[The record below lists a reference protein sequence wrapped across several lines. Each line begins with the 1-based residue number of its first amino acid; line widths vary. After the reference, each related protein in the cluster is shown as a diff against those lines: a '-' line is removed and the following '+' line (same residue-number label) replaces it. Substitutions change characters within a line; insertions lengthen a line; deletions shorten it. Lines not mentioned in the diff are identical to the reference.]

1 MKHMAHLR
9 SALVS
14 ALVFAA
20 SFSAPAQANG
30 PAEALDLQMYSRIRA
45 EGVQHSHV
53 MEYAAALSDD
63 IGPRLT
69 GSPAMAYASKWAV
82 EQRTVMGCSNAHFE
96 SWGEFGMGWTQLN
109 ASLSIVSP
117 GSGTFLAQATP
128 WSPPTDHEVVADVI
142 AVPGMKTE
150 DEFTPWKG
158 KLRGKVILYG
168 HAAMSP
174 EVDPED
180 VPRMEHADA
189 TKLANYVQYPLAAE
203 PAQPPLDYRKVFA
216 GFAFQEKVAKFFA
229 AEGAIAVLVPGG
241 SGGVL
246 HDDLNASLGWFVFK
260 PERRQKIPQQ
270 VIETEAW
277 DRMRRLLDHKVPVTV
292 KVRIETRFDDEH
304 AQGFNTIAEIPGTD
318 PKLKDE
324 VVIVG
329 GHLDSW
335 FAGTGA
341 TDNGAGVAVAMEAM
355 RILNHLQVK
364 PRRTIRIALWSG
376 EEQGLFGSFGYVSSH
391 YATLYFSEAPEDK
404 EVPLLLRDVVGE
416 PTRKPEAAKLDAYYN
431 LDNGT
436 GKILGIYTQ
445 GNLGVAEIFSQWIR
459 PVTDLG
465 VTVVSNQSSGS
476 SDQVAFM
483 RAGLLGFSFIQDER
497 DYMSRTHHTNLDT
510 YEHLSEP
517 DLKQA
522 AVVEAI
528 FLYNTAMRDGM
539 LPKPDLPTSGRD
551 RSPAGLYPGTGAKAE
566 SPK

>member
-1 MKHMAHLR
+1 MALLR
-9 SALVS
+9 NALVVS
-14 ALVFAA
+14 ALVFAE
-20 SFSAPAQANG
+20 SFSEGGQAKD
-30 PAEALDLQMYSRIRA
+30 PAETLDLQMYSRIRA
-45 EGVQHSHV
+45 EGFQHSHV
-53 MEYAAALSDD
+53 MEYAAALLDG

-69 GSPAMAYASKWAV
+69 GSPAMASARQWAIK
-82 EQRTVMGCSNAHFE
+82 QLTAMGCSNAHLE
-96 SWGEFGMGWTQLN
+96 SWGEFGLGWTQLS
-109 ASLSIVSP
+109 ASLSLVNP
-117 GSGTFLAQATP
+117 GSGTFLAQASP
-128 WSPPTDHEVVADVI
+128 WSPPTNEEVI
-142 AVPGMKTE
+142 ADLIAVQGMQTE

-158 KLRGKVILYG
+158 KLKGKVILYG
-168 HAAMSP
+168 RAAMSP

-180 VPRMEHADA
+180 VPRMDHADA
-189 TKLANYVQYPLAAE
+189 AKLASYGQYPLDE
-203 PAQPPLDYRKVFA
+203 PAKTPPDYRKVFA
-216 GFAFQEKVAKFFA
+216 GFAFQEKVAQFFA
-229 AEGAIAVLVPGG
+229 AEGAMAVIVPGG

-246 HDDLNASLGWFVFK
+246 HDDTNASLGWFVFK
-260 PERRQKIPQQ
+260 TKRRQLIPEE

-277 DRMRRLLDHKVPVTV
+277 DRLNRLLNQKVTV
-292 KVRIETRFDDEH
+292 KVKIQIETRFDDEH
-304 AQGFNTIAEIPGTD
+304 AQGFNTIAEIAGTD

-341 TDNGAGVAVAMEAM
+341 TDNGAGVVVAMEAM
-355 RILNHLQVK
+355 RILNRLEAR

-376 EEQGLFGSFGYVSSH
+376 EEQGLFGSFGYVTSH
-391 YATLYFSEAPEDK
+391 YAMLPFSEGPEDK
-404 EVPLLLRDVVGE
+404 EVPPFLRDMVGK
-416 PTRKPEAAKLDAYYN
+416 PMMKPEAAKFDAYYN

-445 GNLGVAEIFSQWIR
+445 GNLGAAEIFQQWMK
-459 PVTDLG
+459 PLADLG
-465 VTVVSNQSSGS
+465 AATVSNQSSGS
-476 SDQVAFM
+476 SDQAAFG
-483 RAGLLGFSFIQDER
+483 RAGLLGFSFIQDGR

-539 LPKPDLPTSGRD
+539 LPRPNMPVSGPDRPLE
-551 RSPAGLYPGTGAKAE
+551 GLYPGEGAKEE

>member
-1 MKHMAHLR
+1 MAHLR
-9 SALVS
+9 NALIL
-14 ALVFAA
+14 ALLFAE
-20 SFSAPAQANG
+20 SFSARAQAKQS
-30 PAEALDLQMYSRIRA
+30 AEILDLQMYSRIRA
-45 EGVQHSHV
+45 EGFQHSHV
-53 MEYAAALSDD
+53 MEYAAALLDG

-69 GSPAMAYASKWAV
+69 GSPSMTSASQWAV
-82 EQRTVMGCSNAHFE
+82 KHLTAMGCRNAHLE
-96 SWGEFGMGWTQLN
+96 SWGEFGLGWTQLS

-128 WSPPTDHEVVADVI
+128 WSPPTNGEVI
-142 AVPGMKTE
+142 ADLIAVRGMQSE

-158 KLRGKVILYG
+158 KLKGKVILYG

-174 EVDPED
+174 EVDPDD

-189 TKLANYVQYPLAAE
+189 AKLANYGRYPLDESAE
-203 PAQPPLDYRKVFA
+203 TPLDYHKVFA

-229 AEGAIAVLVPGG
+229 AEGAVAVIVPGG

-246 HDDLNASLGWFVFK
+246 HDDSNASLGWFVFK
-260 PERRQKIPQQ
+260 PERRQSIPQE

-277 DRMRRLLDHKVPVTV
+277 DRLKRLLDQKVAAKV
-292 KVRIETRFDDEH
+292 KLRIETRFDDEH
-304 AQGFNTIAEIPGTD
+304 AQGFNTVAEIQGTD
-318 PKLKDE
+318 PNLKDE
-324 VVIVG
+324 VVMVG

-341 TDNGAGVAVAMEAM
+341 TDNGAGVVVAMEAM
-355 RILNHLQVK
+355 RILNKLDAK

-376 EEQGLFGSFGYVSSH
+376 EEQGLFGSFGYVTSH
-391 YATLYFSEAPEDK
+391 YATLHFAETPEDK
-404 EVPLLLRDVVGE
+404 EVPLPLRDVLRK
-416 PTRKPEAAKLDAYYN
+416 PTMKPEAEKFDAYYN

-445 GNLGVAEIFSQWIR
+445 GNLGAAEIFSQWMK
-459 PVTDLG
+459 PLADLG
-465 VTVVSNQSSGS
+465 AATVSNQTSGS
-476 SDQVAFM
+476 SDQVAFG

-539 LPKPDLPTSGRD
+539 LPRPDLPLNGHD
-551 RSPAGLYPGTGAKAE
+551 RPLEGLYPGEGPKAQ

>member
-1 MKHMAHLR
+1 MAHLR
-9 SALVS
+9 NALVL
-14 ALVFAA
+14 ALVFAE
-20 SFSAPAQANG
+20 SFSAGAQAKD
-30 PAEALDLQMYSRIRA
+30 PPETLDLQMYSRIRA
-45 EGVQHSHV
+45 EGFQHSHV
-53 MEYAAALSDD
+53 MEYAAALLDG

-69 GSPAMAYASKWAV
+69 GSPAMAAASQWAV
-82 EQRTVMGCSNAHFE
+82 KQLTAMGCSNAHLE
-96 SWGEFGMGWTQLN
+96 SWGEFGLGWTQLS
-109 ASLSIVSP
+109 ASLSIVTP

-128 WSPPTDHEVVADVI
+128 WSPPTNGEVIADLV
-142 AVPGMKTE
+142 AVPGMQTE

-158 KLRGKVILYG
+158 KLKGKVILYG

-189 TKLANYVQYPLAAE
+189 AKLANYDQYPLAE
-203 PAQPPLDYRKVFA
+203 PVQTLDYHKVFA
-216 GFAFQEKVAKFFA
+216 GFAFQEKAAKFFA
-229 AEGAIAVLVPGG
+229 AEGAIAVIVPGG

-260 PERRQKIPQQ
+260 PERRQLIPQE
-270 VIETEAW
+270 VIETEAR
-277 DRMRRLLDHKVPVTV
+277 DRLSRLLDQKVPVKV

-304 AQGFNTIAEIPGTD
+304 AQGFNTIAEIAGTD

-341 TDNGAGVAVAMEAM
+341 TDNGAGVVVAMEAM
-355 RILNHLQVK
+355 RILNSLEAK

-376 EEQGLFGSFGYVSSH
+376 EEQGLLGSFGYVTSH
-391 YATLYFSEAPEDK
+391 YATLHFSKAPEDK
-404 EVPLLLRDVVGE
+404 EVPLFLRDVLRK
-416 PTRKPEAAKLDAYYN
+416 PTMKPEAAKLDAYYN

-436 GKILGIYTQ
+436 GKILGIYTH
-445 GNLGVAEIFSQWIR
+445 GNLGAAEIFSQWLK
-459 PVTDLG
+459 PLADLG
-465 VTVVSNQSSGS
+465 VATVSNQSSGS
-476 SDQVAFM
+476 SDQVAFG

-497 DYMSRTHHTNLDT
+497 DYMSRTHHANLDT

-528 FLYNTAMRDGM
+528 FLYNTAMRDSM
-539 LPKPDLPTSGRD
+539 LPKPDLPVNGHD
-551 RSPAGLYPGTGAKAE
+551 RPLEGLYSGEGAKTE

>member
-9 SALVS
+9 N
-14 ALVFAA
+14 ALVFAVVFA
-20 SFSAPAQANG
+20 ESFSAGAPAKD
-30 PAEALDLQMYSRIRA
+30 PAGTLDLQMYSRIRA
-45 EGVQHSHV
+45 EGFQHSHV
-53 MEYAAALSDD
+53 MEYAAALLDG

-69 GSPAMAYASKWAV
+69 GSPAMASASQWAIK
-82 EQRTVMGCSNAHFE
+82 QLTAMGCSNAHLE
-96 SWGEFGMGWTQLN
+96 SWGEFGLGWTQLS
-109 ASLSIVSP
+109 ASLSIVTP
-117 GSGTFLAQATP
+117 GSGTFLAQATA
-128 WSPPTDHEVVADVI
+128 WSPPTNGEVIADLI
-142 AVPGMKTE
+142 AVPGIQTE
-150 DEFTPWKG
+150 DEFARWKR
-158 KLRGKVILYG
+158 KLKGKVILYG

-189 TKLANYVQYPLAAE
+189 AKLASYVQYPLDESA
-203 PAQPPLDYRKVFA
+203 PAPLDYHKVFA
-216 GFAFQEKVAKFFA
+216 GFALQEKAAKFFA
-229 AEGAIAVLVPGG
+229 AEGAIAVIEPGG

-246 HDDLNASLGWFVFK
+246 HDDSNASLGWFIFR
-260 PERRQKIPQQ
+260 PQRRQLIPEE

-277 DRMRRLLDHKVPVTV
+277 DRLRRLLDQKVPVKV
-292 KVRIETRFDDEH
+292 KVQIYTRFDDEH
-304 AQGFNTIAEIPGTD
+304 AQGFNTIAEIAGTD
-318 PKLKDE
+318 PQLKDE

-335 FAGTGA
+335 IAGTGA
-341 TDNGAGVAVAMEAM
+341 TDNGAGVVVAMEAM
-355 RILNHLQVK
+355 RILKSLEVK

-376 EEQGLFGSFGYVSSH
+376 EEQGLWGSFGYVTSH
-391 YATLYFSEAPEDK
+391 YATLHFSDAAEDK
-404 EVPLLLRDVVGE
+404 EVPLYLRDLVGK
-416 PTRKPEAAKLDAYYN
+416 PAMKPEAAKFDAYYN

-445 GNLGVAEIFSQWIR
+445 GNLGAAGIFSQWMK
-459 PVTDLG
+459 PLADLG
-465 VTVVSNQSSGS
+465 VATVSNQSSGS
-476 SDQVAFM
+476 SDQVAFG
-483 RAGLLGFSFIQDER
+483 RAGLLGFSFIQDAR

-539 LPKPDLPTSGRD
+539 LPRPDMPVNGHD
-551 RSPAGLYPGTGAKAE
+551 RPLEGLYPGEGAKAE